1 MDVYDAIGK
10 AAGKDDIAIEYER
23 DGKQH
28 STTVALKEDD
38 RLASTQVV
46 RLAPITSARLSFS
59 YVVQTAEG
67 VMRLLQPQHTMEIL
81 DQSSSIVGI
90 SVMSSQAAAA
100 GPATFLS
107 FAALISFS
115 LGFMNLLPIPPLD
128 GGKLV
133 IEIIQKIAGRE
144 LPLKVQTIV
153 SYVGIALFALLFV
166 YMLRSDILR
175 FIL

>member
-1 MDVYDAIGK
+1 
-10 AAGKDDIAIEYER
+10 
-23 DGKQH
+23 
-28 STTVALKEDD
+28 
-38 RLASTQVV
+38 
-46 RLAPITSARLSFS
+46 
-59 YVVQTAEG
+59 
-67 VMRLLQPQHTMEIL
+67 MRLLQPQHTMEIL

-100 GPATFLS
+100 GPVTFLS

-128 GGKLV
+128 GGKLL

-153 SYVGIALFALLFV
+153 SYVGVALFALLFV

-175 FIL
+175 FILQGSVWIVFIPSFASRVDAPRACGRRADRWWRSGRGSVYDLHRYC

>member
-1 MDVYDAIGK
+1 
-10 AAGKDDIAIEYER
+10 
-23 DGKQH
+23 
-28 STTVALKEDD
+28 
-38 RLASTQVV
+38 
-46 RLAPITSARLSFS
+46 
-59 YVVQTAEG
+59 
-67 VMRLLQPQHTMEIL
+67 MEIL
-81 DQSSSIVGI
+81 DQSTSIVGI

-100 GPATFLS
+100 GPATFLT

-133 IEIIQKIAGRE
+133 IEIIQKIVGRE

-153 SYVGIALFALLFV
+153 SYVGVALFALLFV
-166 YMLRSDILR
+166 YMLRSDVLR